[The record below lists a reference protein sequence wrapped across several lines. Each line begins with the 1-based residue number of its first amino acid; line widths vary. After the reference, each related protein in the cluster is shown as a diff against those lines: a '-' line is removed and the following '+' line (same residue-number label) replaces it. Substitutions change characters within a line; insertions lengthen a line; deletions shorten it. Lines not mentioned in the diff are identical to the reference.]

1 MPLAERMSRLGTES
15 AFGVLARVEAM
26 RSAGHDIV
34 NLGIGAPDARTPSNI
49 VDAAKRALD
58 DGWHAYTPAKGL
70 LELRTAVVDDISNRY
85 GVEPDP
91 ENVMIV
97 PGGKPTMFFALLM
110 LASRGT
116 EVLYPDPGFPIYRS
130 MIEFAGATAV
140 PIPLRESA
148 GFDFDPDDLLSLVNE
163 RTRLIILN
171 SPANPTGGVIG
182 RDNLA
187 AIVDGLKAFP
197 DVFVLSDEIYSQIV
211 YGDAQ
216 HVSMVEFESI
226 RDRLIILNGWSK
238 TYAMTGWRLGWG
250 LWPSSLI
257 EAAERLQI
265 NSNSCAPAAVQI
277 AGIEALNGPQSAVD
291 AMISTF
297 ADRREYLFDALTAI
311 PGISLTEPD
320 GAFYMF
326 PNITETGMTSDEF
339 ETRLLAD
346 AGVAVLSGTSFGER
360 GEGHVRLSYA
370 SDMDSLRTAV
380 QRISGFLRSR

>member
-58 DGWHAYTPAKGL
+58 DGWHSYTPAKGL
-70 LELRTAVVDDISNRY
+70 LELRTAVVDDITNRY
-85 GVEPDP
+85 GAEVDP

-110 LASRGT
+110 LAARGT

-148 GFDFDPDDLLSLVNE
+148 GFDFDPDDVLSLVND

-197 DVFVLSDEIYSQIV
+197 DVFVLSDEIYSRIV

-250 LWPSSLI
+250 LWPSTLI

-277 AGIEALNGPQSAVD
+277 AGIEALNGPQSDVD
-291 AMISTF
+291 AMIATF

-311 PGISLTEPD
+311 PGISLTKPD

-326 PNITETGMTSDEF
+326 PNITETGMTSEEF
-339 ETRLLAD
+339 ETRLLTD
-346 AGVAVLSGTSFGER
+346 AGVAVLSGTSFGDR
-360 GEGHVRLSYA
+360 GAGYVRLSYA

-380 QRISGFLRSR
+380 ERIDGFLRSL